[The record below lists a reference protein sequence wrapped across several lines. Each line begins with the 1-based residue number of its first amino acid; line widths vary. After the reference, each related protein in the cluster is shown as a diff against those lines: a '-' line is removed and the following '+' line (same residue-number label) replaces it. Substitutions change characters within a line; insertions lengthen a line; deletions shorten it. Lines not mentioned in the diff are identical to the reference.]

1 MFVKLKQR
9 WNVNNTNLVLIFFTF
24 ALGGSLCGYLGRLLL
39 SVTRLDSGPA
49 GVILYIIIVTL
60 LWPLCVLLISVL
72 LGQFSFF
79 RKYLAKVWARLS
91 GKKNKEI
98 IKVAIFASGAGSNAE
113 KIIQKFN
120 QPNGNINKVEGNRQG
135 EKATN
140 ARITLV
146 VCNKPGAGVLQVAKA
161 DNIET
166 LLIDKDRFFKG
177 DHYLPLLK
185 EHGIDFIVLAGFLW
199 KIPEGIIQA
208 YPNKIVNI
216 HPALLPRHGG
226 KGMYGAKVHEAVIAA
241 GDKQSG
247 ITIHYV
253 DELYDH
259 GNVILQATCDLGEDE
274 TPETLAEKIH
284 LLEHEHYPALL
295 ERLLQNVK

>member
-39 SVTRLDSGPA
+39 SVTRLESGPA
-49 GVILYIIIVTL
+49 WVILYIIMVTL

-79 RKYLAKVWARLS
+79 RKYLAKVWVRLL

-146 VCNKPGAGVLQVAKA
+146 VCNKPGAGQ
-161 DNIET
+161 
-166 LLIDKDRFFKG
+166 
-177 DHYLPLLK
+177 
-185 EHGIDFIVLAGFLW
+185 FLF
-199 KIPEGIIQA
+199 
-208 YPNKIVNI
+208 
-216 HPALLPRHGG
+216 L
-226 KGMYGAKVHEAVIAA
+226 
-241 GDKQSG
+241 
-247 ITIHYV
+247 
-253 DELYDH
+253 
-259 GNVILQATCDLGEDE
+259 
-274 TPETLAEKIH
+274 
-284 LLEHEHYPALL
+284 
-295 ERLLQNVK
+295 